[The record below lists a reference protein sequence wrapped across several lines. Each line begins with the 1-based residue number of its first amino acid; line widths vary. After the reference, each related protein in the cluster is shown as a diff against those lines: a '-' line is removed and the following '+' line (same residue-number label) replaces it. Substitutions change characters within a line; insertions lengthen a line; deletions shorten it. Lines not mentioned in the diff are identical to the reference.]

1 MKKKRNNQQQRQQQT
16 ARLLG
21 LLQRQEYLQKHPQG
35 YVAVRKV
42 HQSKKVYRRRG
53 KYAARLNE

>member
-21 LLQRQEYLQKHPQG
+21 LLKRQEYLKQHPQG
-35 YVAVRKV
+35 YAAVRKV
-42 HQSKKVYRRRG
+42 HRSKKMYSRKG
-53 KYAARLNE
+53 KGGVSEV